1 MACCP
6 VGRPASS
13 NPPVESVT
21 THLCTPGAEIITP
34 AIGSPLQQEIPVPG
48 IRPVVSACSCSN
60 EAMIAVVTSCISL
73 YNTTPWHTFP
83 RLYTPFSFSR
93 TIPLLGAF
101 HRTGSP
107 MTKGRWHE
115 SSVRDGLHL

>member
-1 MACCP
+1 
-6 VGRPASS
+6 
-13 NPPVESVT
+13 
-21 THLCTPGAEIITP
+21 
-34 AIGSPLQQEIPVPG
+34 
-48 IRPVVSACSCSN
+48 
-60 EAMIAVVTSCISL
+60 MIAAVTSCISL

-115 SSVRDGLHL
+115 SSVRDGLHFRQCAGRAGNHRKTEPLSRPADQGRQRDDVERVPLGKADAGVQDQKERHSLLRRR